1 MKQPT
6 DDYCVVT
13 SLPSTNTQA
22 FQASGVWGEAGRF
35 FYMASLHLFHRELF
49 FLFLKKT
56 EEKNKRILLCN
67 TKIHPK
73 AHFPQLQC
81 TFVPSRETTEPDTA
95 CHWQVDWLGTDAKC
109 NISDREL

>member
-56 EEKNKRILLCN
+56 EEKIKEFCFEHQNPPQGTFSSTSVHYLSSLEKLLSQ
-67 TKIHPK
+67 TPHV
-73 AHFPQLQC
+73 
-81 TFVPSRETTEPDTA
+81 TGR
-95 CHWQVDWLGTDAKC
+95 
-109 NISDREL
+109 

>member
-56 EEKNKRILLCN
+56 EEKIKEFCFA
-67 TKIHPK
+67 TPK
-73 AHFPQLQC
+73 STPRHIFLNFSAL
-81 TFVPSRETTEPDTA
+81 FVPPRETTEPDTT
-95 CHWQVDWLGTDAKC
+95 CHRQVDWLGTDAKC